1 MTMRPLLQRLLLL
14 MRSDHG
20 PTAVEYAVLLG
31 VIAIG
36 TLTAMAAF
44 GSHMNNIYTTI
55 ASAVGAL

>member
-1 MTMRPLLQRLLLL
+1 MTMNPLLQQLLTVL
-14 MRSDHG
+14 RSDDG

-36 TLTAMAAF
+36 TLTAMAGF
-44 GSHMNNIYTTI
+44 GTNMNAIYTTI

>member
-1 MTMRPLLQRLLLL
+1 MTMNPLLQQLLPAL
-14 MRSDHG
+14 RSDDG

-44 GSHMNNIYTTI
+44 GTHMDAIYTII
-55 ASAVGAL
+55 ASAVGIL